1 MSVTQ
6 LCYRSR
12 IHWPALRHSLDE
24 EVERSLTRIRRI
36 NSMAGVTGALIL
48 TDNHVF
54 QLLEGPWPSVKRTF
68 ECVLEDRRHSDLTVL
83 SNEEQDFRLFHN
95 CWMHFC
101 DLREEADSHYPKFF
115 GNLLAHPDR
124 TCSEEVMELLLLL
137 SMNMSESQLT
147 SRIALM

>member
-12 IHWPALRHSLDE
+12 IHWPALRYSLDE

-36 NSMAGVTGALIL
+36 NSMAGITGALIL

-54 QLLEGPWPSVKRTF
+54 QLLEGPWPLVKRTF
-68 ECVLEDRRHSDLTVL
+68 ECVLEDKRHSDLTVL

-101 DLREEADSHYPKFF
+101 DLREEADSQYPKF
-115 GNLLAHPDR
+115 LQSPCHPDR

-147 SRIALM
+147 SRLALM

>member
-12 IHWPALRHSLDE
+12 IHWPALRYSLDE
-24 EVERSLTRIRRI
+24 EVERSLSRIWRI

-48 TDNHVF
+48 TDNHIF

-83 SNEEQDFRLFHN
+83 SNEQQDYRLFHN
-95 CWMHFC
+95 CWMHYC
-101 DLREEADSHYPKFF
+101 DLREDAQGHHPKLFASLLSHPE
-115 GNLLAHPDR
+115 R

-137 SMNMSESQLT
+137 SMNMHESDLT
-147 SRIALM
+147 SRLALM

>member
-101 DLREEADSHYPKFF
+101 DLREEADSHYLKFF

>member
-12 IHWPALRHSLDE
+12 IHWPALRYSLDD
-24 EVERSLTRIRRI
+24 EVERSLSRIRRI

-48 TDNHVF
+48 TDTHVF

-68 ECVLEDRRHSDLTVL
+68 ECVLEDKRHSDLTVL
-83 SNEEQDFRLFHN
+83 SNQKQDYRLFHS

-101 DLREEADSHYPKFF
+101 DLRDDAGKQYPKFI
-115 GNLLAHPDR
+115 GSLLAHPDR

-137 SMNMSESQLT
+137 SMSMSESNLT
-147 SRIALM
+147 NRVALM

>member
-12 IHWPALRHSLDE
+12 IHWPALRYSLDD
-24 EVERSLTRIRRI
+24 EVEMSLKRIRRI

-54 QLLEGPWPSVKRTF
+54 QLLEGPWPSIKRTF

-83 SNEEQDFRLFHN
+83 SNEEQEYRLFHN

-101 DLREEADSHYPKFF
+101 DLREEAEGNYSKFF
-115 GNLLAHPDR
+115 GGLLSHPDR
-124 TCSEEVMELLLLL
+124 TCSEDVMELLLIL
-137 SMNMSESQLT
+137 STNMGESNLT
-147 SRIALM
+147 NRIALM